1 MRCYYLFKISD
12 NFSKLYSN
20 KIYYLYKT
28 LEEISKSSKKDFIIS
43 YKLYSQIVDGYD
55 KTEIN
60 SCIYRLFCFDK
71 NYNKILNKHI
81 YDDGIEKTKLTIYNS
96 YIKIIS
102 NKNITKF
109 FKSLKKENNI
119 LVCDFEN
126 KDYFWLNNSFLKTIA
141 QSNYF

>member
-1 MRCYYLFKISD
+1 MRCYYLFKINN
-12 NFSKLYSN
+12 NFSRLYSN

-28 LEEISKSSKKDFIIS
+28 LEDISKSNKNDFIVS
-43 YKLYSQIVDGYD
+43 YKLYSQIVGAYN

-60 SCIYRLFCFDK
+60 SIIYRLFCFDK
-71 NYNKILNKHI
+71 NYNKSLNKHT
-81 YDDGIEKTKLTIYNS
+81 YNDGIEKTKLTVYNS
-96 YIKIIS
+96 YIKIKS

-109 FKSLKKENNI
+109 FKPLRKEESI

-126 KDYFWLNNSFLKTIA
+126 KDYFWLNDSFLKTLA